1 MVTERVF
8 ARLEM
13 GADFETHLE
22 LLAAS
27 RNLSKGEILG
37 RAMALYD
44 VVVEAKNRG
53 CRVVVLD
60 EEAKAIK
67 EIVGL

>member
-1 MVTERVF
+1 MMSESVF
-8 ARLEM
+8 VRLEM
-13 GADFETHLE
+13 GADFYTHLE
-22 LLAAS
+22 LLAAA

-44 VVVEAKNRG
+44 VAMEATNCG
-53 CRVVVLD
+53 CRVVLVD
-60 EEAKAIK
+60 KEGRVRK

>member
-1 MVTERVF
+1 MATERVF
-8 ARLEM
+8 ARIEM

-22 LLAAS
+22 LLAAA

-44 VVVEAKNRG
+44 VVVEATSRG

-60 EEAKAIK
+60 DEAKVLK

>member
-22 LLAAS
+22 LLAAA
-27 RNLSKGEILG
+27 RNIPKGEILG

-44 VVVEAKNRG
+44 VVLEATNRG
-53 CRVVVLD
+53 YRVVVVD
-60 EEAKAIK
+60 EDGNAVK
-67 EIVGL
+67 EIVGF